1 MKNIF
6 KKISDAVWIYIIVT
20 ACCLFVLNFAF
31 VNSLCKVRGTDLQQ
45 VSDYSDQ
52 SFNESG
58 AFGDWEEFSDFY
70 EETVTV
76 RPDSAPSEDSHDVS
90 EEISSESI
98 LVEETSSSQE
108 IENSSQE
115 IENSSQGGI
124 EITPVIPS
132 ESSETVIK
140 PEVSSG
146 IQIEPQ
152 LPSTP
157 SLESNDSPFDA
168 PDVE

>member
-98 LVEETSSSQE
+98 LGEETS
-108 IENSSQE
+108 SSQE

-140 PEVSSG
+140 PEVSSE